1 MIGVSSE
8 VIVNLSLASEMKVV
22 IAQIFTIGRLLYS
35 GTMILVIIFG
45 SIGLLGYFH
54 INLYALLTKNL

>member
-35 GTMILVIIFG
+35 GSRIIVIIFG